1 MARILLVE
9 PNEKY
14 RRMYETILTHF
25 GFEIVPDESASD
37 ALDRLFNQ
45 EPFDLV
51 IANLD
56 AVKEKNFRFL
66 KLVRLRLGKNESQLP
81 IITVSDYE
89 SDVVF
94 AKAFRHGVNLNIIR
108 DSNCSQELLR
118 EARVFTGQIRSPFN
132 VD

>member
-9 PNEKY
+9 PIDKY
-14 RRMYETILTHF
+14 RRVYETILTHF
-25 GFEIVPDESASD
+25 GFDTISDESASD

-51 IANLD
+51 VANLD
-56 AVKEKNFRFL
+56 AVKEKNYRFL
-66 KLVRLRLGKNESQLP
+66 KLVRLRLRKNESQLP
-81 IITVSDYE
+81 IITISDYE

-94 AKAFRHGVNLNIIR
+94 AKAFRHGVNLNILR

-118 EARVFTGQIRSPFN
+118 EVRIFTGQIRSPFN